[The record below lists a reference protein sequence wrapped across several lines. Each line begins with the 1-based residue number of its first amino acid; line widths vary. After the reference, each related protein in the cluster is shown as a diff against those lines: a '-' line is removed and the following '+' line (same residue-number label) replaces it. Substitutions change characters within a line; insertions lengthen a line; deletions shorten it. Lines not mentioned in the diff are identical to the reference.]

1 MDNEEHLKI
10 LTKIHIADF
19 VTLMNGVCG
28 VLAIVYSI
36 DRSFFAP
43 SLLICGGM
51 VMDGL
56 DGILARRFGSQGTIG
71 RYLDT
76 ISDAITFCI
85 APAVMLCG
93 VFYDS
98 SQELFSIQNAFVLLA
113 AAMYAVC
120 GLLRL
125 AWFTGKHFTEMR
137 FLGLPTPAAALGMI
151 VFCNFFGGEMTHE
164 FSLMYQPAV
173 PIGMAAVLAV
183 LMICNIPYPKFWR
196 SLVYLMGAIVAASI
210 LALLLSSL
218 CWDSA
223 FPMVKQVVK
232 WFVLGLFLSYLLGG
246 PVYEKI
252 HRSQNKAL

>member
-1 MDNEEHLKI
+1 MANEEHLKI
-10 LTKIHIADF
+10 LTRIHIADF

-28 VLAIVYSI
+28 ILAIVFII

-56 DGILARRFGSQGTIG
+56 DGILARRFGSQGAIG

-85 APAVMLCG
+85 APTVMLCG

-113 AAMYAVC
+113 AALYAVC

-125 AWFTGKHFTEMR
+125 ARFAGKYFTEPIFR
-137 FLGLPTPAAALGMI
+137 GLPTPAAALGMV
-151 VFCNFFGGEMTHE
+151 VFCNFFGGGMTHE

-173 PIGMAAVLAV
+173 PVGLAVVLGV

-196 SLVYLMGAIVAASI
+196 RLVYLWSTVFAVCM
-210 LALLLSSL
+210 LALLLSWL

-223 FPMVKQVVK
+223 LPMVRQVLK
-232 WFVLGLFLSYLLGG
+232 WLVLGMFLSYLIGG
-246 PVYEKI
+246 PVYERI
-252 HRSQNKAL
+252 HRSKNKAL